1 VGSRDGLP
9 RLLRHF
15 GATTLSFLSAR
26 RRNSF
31 RSSLRLNGTSD
42 IGIASWKLVA
52 ADQQVWYP
60 RLSASRRQGNR
71 LRAYLYEL
79 ETINR
84 TCLRRP
90 QRQAMQPLTSRRQ
103 PNHPHLTQRTM
114 TLPTSKLKRLNA
126 CEHKTKTSHR
136 FPRHQPILI
145 THRLK
150 T

>member
-1 VGSRDGLP
+1 MGSRDGLP

-15 GATTLSFLSAR
+15 GATTLSSLSAR

-79 ETINR
+79 EAINR

-90 QRQAMQPLTSRRQ
+90 QQQAMQPLASRSQ

-114 TLPTSKLKRLNA
+114 TLPPSKAEAARRMRA
-126 CEHKTKTSHR
+126 HDKTSHR
-136 FPRHQPILI
+136 IPCTNPFR
-145 THRLK
+145 
-150 T
+150 